1 MGTRY
6 LLFTIFAAI
15 FSLPFGRLSDR
26 IGRKAVLVVAYSLW
40 IAVCLIAIF
49 SKAHTAIVLVFVLYG
64 LHKAA
69 LEPVQKTFVSELA
82 PQDYKASSLGAF
94 QMVIGLSALPASL
107 IAGLLWD
114 KVSIVSPLS
123 RLSS

>member
-1 MGTRY
+1 M
-6 LLFTIFAAI
+6 LIA
-15 FSLPFGRLSDR
+15 
-26 IGRKAVLVVAYSLW
+26 AYSFW
-40 IAVCLIAIF
+40 IAVCLISIF
-49 SKAHTAIVLVFVLYG
+49 SKAHTAIILVFVLYG

-69 LEPVQKTFVSELA
+69 LDPVQKTFVAELA

-114 KVSIVSPLS
+114 KVSIVSPFYLS
-123 RLSS
+123 LTLTIISLIVLTFVKEAKPSR